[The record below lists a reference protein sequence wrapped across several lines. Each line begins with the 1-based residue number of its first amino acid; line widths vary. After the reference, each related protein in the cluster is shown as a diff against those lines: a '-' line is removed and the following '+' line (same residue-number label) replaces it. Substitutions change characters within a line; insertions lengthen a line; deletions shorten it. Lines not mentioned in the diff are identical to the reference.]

1 MWLGLLENMR
11 QPKIWRDGT
20 MYENSLDSAIS
31 CAVAPRIELW
41 KAQSAM
47 IEDDFQIRPGK
58 VRNRGAK
65 GGRAALTLV
74 GQVLQVAMRAGY
86 ARLPRG
92 VRRGGGTGHQARGRR
107 ASLSARSRA
116 TNRRVVIKARV
127 VRHVGNRFRAA
138 PLSRHIAYL
147 ERDGVTR
154 DGRDASMFDARTE
167 NVDRDAF
174 AARCGDDRHHFR
186 FIVSPE
192 DAAEMSDIRAFT
204 RELMGD
210 MARDLDTRLDW
221 VAVDHWNTDNP
232 HIHILLRG
240 KADDGKDLVIDK
252 DYIRSGM
259 RARAEERVT
268 IELGPRSELEIRQA
282 LAREVD
288 AERWTSLDRSLQR
301 MADDNAGVVDLR
313 PGSTPDSFN
322 HPNLMLSR
330 TMKLERL
337 GLADKIAPACWTLKP
352 GIEST
357 LRDMSVRG
365 DIIKTMHRAMSAR
378 GAAPDLSRFALHSDQ
393 SAEPVFGRLVERGL
407 HDELA
412 GSAYAIVDGADGRT
426 HHLHFIDIDLTTDA
440 SPGALVELRHWTDAK
455 GRERQSLAVRSDL
468 PLERQVCADGA
479 TWLDRQLVAKEPLVT
494 GDGFGNDIREAMT
507 ARADQLV
514 SRGLARRQG
523 QQITFSRAMLDKLQ
537 MQQMSDSIGAIAE
550 RTGLAHSPSA
560 AGEYVTGTYRERVTL
575 ASGRFAMIDDG
586 IGFQLVPWRPALDQ
600 RLGQAITGTMN
611 ARGGVDW
618 SFERSRGIGR

>member
-1 MWLGLLENMR
+1 MT
-11 QPKIWRDGT
+11 D
-20 MYENSLDSAIS
+20 
-31 CAVAPRIELW
+31 
-41 KAQSAM
+41 
-47 IEDDFQIRPGK
+47 EDDFRIRPGK
-58 VRNRGAK
+58 IRNRGSK
-65 GGRAALTLV
+65 GGRRALTLA
-74 GQVLQVAMRAGY
+74 GQIIQYSLKGGY
-86 ARLPRG
+86 ARG
-92 VRRGGGTGHQARGRR
+92 ARRSSGTGHQARGRR
-107 ASLSARSRA
+107 ASLAARSRA
-116 TNRRVVIKARV
+116 TNRRVIIKARV

-138 PLSRHIAYL
+138 PLARHITYL

-154 DGRDASMFDARTE
+154 DGRDATMFDADTE
-167 NVDRDAF
+167 SADRDAF
-174 AARCGDDRHHFR
+174 AERCGDDRHHFR

-192 DAAEMSDIRAFT
+192 DASDMSDIRAFT
-204 RELMGD
+204 RELMSD

-259 RARAEERVT
+259 RARAEARVT

-282 LAREVD
+282 LTREIE

-301 MADDNAGVVDLR
+301 LADDNAGVVDLR
-313 PGSTPDSFN
+313 AGSTIDEFK
-322 HPNLMLSR
+322 HPNLLLGR
-330 TMKLERL
+330 AMKLERL

-352 GIEST
+352 GIEIA
-357 LRDMSVRG
+357 LRDMSIRG
-365 DIIKTMHRAMSAR
+365 DIIKTMHRAMSKN
-378 GAAPDLSRFALHSDQ
+378 GAAPDLSRFALHGER

-412 GSAYAIVDGADGRT
+412 GSAYAVVDGADGRT
-426 HHLHFIDIDLTTDA
+426 HHLRFADIDMTTDA

-455 GRERQSLAVRSDL
+455 GRERQSLAVRSDI
-468 PLERQVCADGA
+468 PLGAQVTADGA

-494 GDGFGNDIREAMT
+494 GDGFGSEIRDAMT

-514 SRGLARRQG
+514 ARGLARRQG
-523 QQITFSRAMLDKLQ
+523 QQLLFSRAMLDKLQ
-537 MQQMSDSIGAIAE
+537 TQEVGDSIGAIAN
-550 RTGLAHSPSA
+550 RTGLAHRPSA
-560 AGEYVTGTYRERVTL
+560 AGEYVTGIYRERVTL

-586 IGFQLVPWRPALDQ
+586 VGFQLVPWRPALDP

-618 SFERSRGIGR
+618 SFGRSRGLGI